1 MGIKA
6 KGLRLEK
13 KTSKLRTFLHLSV
26 GAVIYA
32 LFFEVFYCWMR
43 YGDPFP
49 FSFEETALSIAYN
62 FIPIYFLVFCNYL
75 LIFRLNE
82 GQKPLVSAVVCLIL
96 STVILIIIGWL
107 FTLFTGFPVEYAGT
121 VFCNL
126 MIIAGLESV
135 YYAHYSKL
143 VQKKHALQE
152 QETLIYKYEA
162 LKAQIN
168 PHFLF
173 NSLNILYSFIPPD
186 NKDAREYVL
195 HLSKI
200 YRFTLNHNDKPEV
213 SVRTELD
220 FLNSYIRILEIR
232 YNDNLKV
239 NISLSPGAEE
249 KKIIPYSLQMLVE
262 NVTKHNFISY
272 ESPMTVDIKLGND
285 GITVSNPLRPKE
297 SDMTSTRFG
306 LSYLKHLYSHRGKE
320 FTAGK
325 SGSDFIAFVPYL

>member
-1 MGIKA
+1 MRII
-6 KGLRLEK
+6 EK
-13 KTSKLRTFLHLSV
+13 EHISENNEAILRTFLYLSV

-43 YGDPFP
+43 YGNPFP
-49 FSFEETALSIAYN
+49 FSFEETVLSIAYN

-82 GQKPLVSAVVCLIL
+82 GQKPLVSAAVCLIL
-96 STVILIIIGWL
+96 STVVLILIGWL

-135 YYAHYSKL
+135 YYAHYSQL
-143 VQKKHALQE
+143 VLKKHALQQ

-186 NKDAREYVL
+186 IEEARDYVL

-200 YRFTLNHNDKPEV
+200 YRFTLNHNDKTEV

-220 FLNSYIRILEIR
+220 FLHSYISILEIR
-232 YNDNLKV
+232 YVENLKV
-239 NISLSPGAEE
+239 NIFLCPGAE
-249 KKIIPYSLQMLVE
+249 KRKIIPYSLQMLVE
-262 NVTKHNFISY
+262 NVTKHNFISS
-272 ESPMTVDIKLGND
+272 ESPMTIEILFENE

-306 LSYLKHLYSHRGKE
+306 LSYLKHLYFHRGKE
-320 FTAGK
+320 FKAWK
-325 SGSDFIAFVPYL
+325 SGPDFIAFVPYL